1 MGAQSNF
8 SNGTAMPAYILMREL
23 TGTVPVFGGEKV
35 RIGFFGDGAFV
46 NFKQKYVNLPALPPS
61 KMIPGRIVQ
70 EIRGFGMHESA
81 HLLYTDADFME
92 NGRTDEE
99 KQDQLLHETWNAIED
114 YFIDRNFMSVYPGY
128 HKNLT
133 ATFARTAAQ
142 YLANTYSKNPDVAKD
157 LRVIGPV
164 ALTWF
169 RSIYFGLTTQ
179 APRDALATL
188 PKALYDRVEEHFW
201 TAELVSSTQE
211 CFEYAKLIAE
221 DFRTNPHDPQNIPAN
236 PQGLQGQNGQGQ
248 AGQGQGGQGAQGQ
261 GSGGTGQGTGQGGS
275 YSDSLGPGGK
285 GGSAP
290 TKVDAQGR
298 PEPQPISTGRSID
311 DVLSELGDLSDAQTR
326 EISITSWSTSEEGR
340 ASDLIRDNGG
350 HATYNE
356 VRNTVSGTVGTVARV
371 LRRDLQTITQKRW
384 RTGLSDGALDTKIL
398 HRAYVGSNELYK
410 RRTQNRSID
419 TALSILVDCSG
430 SMAGLP
436 ITICQ
441 EMAVALEAALVN
453 TPVKTEIIGFR
464 STSDRDIPESVKP
477 MIDSLEAQG
486 ETYHREDVEMLVFK
500 AFSDG
505 RTKATLGLGNMHH
518 AAGGGTP
525 TGEAIMMAGARL
537 LKRKEGRHVM
547 LVLTDGAP
555 NDNKKCKEAVDSLE
569 KCGVTV
575 FGFGIASDAVKHA
588 FARHTIISEIRE
600 LGSIVMGTLSRE
612 LIGSASMKP
621 RNILRLP
628 SHIYTE

>member
-1 MGAQSNF
+1 MNIQRSFAH
-8 SNGTAMPAYILMREL
+8 GTAMPAYILMREL

-81 HLLYTDADFME
+81 HLLFTDNDFME

-99 KQDQLLHETWNAIED
+99 KQDVLLHETWNAIED

-142 YLANTYSKNPDVAKD
+142 YLANTYAKNPDVAKD

-169 RSIYFGLTTQ
+169 RAVYFGLTTQ

-188 PKALYDRVEEHFW
+188 PQALYDRVQEHFW
-201 TAELVSSTQE
+201 ATELVASTQD
-211 CFEYAKLIAE
+211 CFEHAKVIAE
-221 DFRTNPHDPQNIPAN
+221 DFRTNPHDPQNMPLN
-236 PQGLQGQNGQGQ
+236 PQSLQGQGQGAQGQGGQGQ
-248 AGQGQGGQGAQGQ
+248 AGQGPGGQ
-261 GSGGTGQGTGQGGS
+261 GSGSGQSGS
-275 YSDSLGPGGK
+275 YSDSLGPGAK

-298 PEPQPISTGRSID
+298 PEPQPISTSRNID
-311 DVLSELGDLSDAQTR
+311 DALRELGDLSDAQTR
-326 EISITSWSTSEEGR
+326 EISITSWSTSDEGR
-340 ASDLIRDNGG
+340 ASDLISAHGG
-350 HATYNE
+350 HASYNE
-356 VRNTVSGTVGTVARV
+356 VRSTVSGTVGTVARV
-371 LRRDLQTITQKRW
+371 LRRDLQTVTQRRW
-384 RTGLSDGALDTKIL
+384 RTSLSDGALDTKIL

-419 TALSILVDCSG
+419 TALTILVDCSG
-430 SMAGLP
+430 SMGGLP
-436 ITICQ
+436 INICQ
-441 EMAVALEAALVN
+441 EMSIALEAALVN
-453 TPVKTEIIGFR
+453 TPVKLEIIGFR
-464 STSDRDIPESVKP
+464 STSDHDVPDSLKQ

-486 ETYHREDVEMLVFK
+486 EQYHREDVEMLVFK
-500 AFSDG
+500 SFSDG

-628 SHIYTE
+628 AHIYTE